1 MNSEF
6 ISALHDLEKERGI
19 NADVV
24 LEAIEAALIS
34 AYKKNF
40 GSAQNVRVEINRATG
55 DIHVYYR
62 KSVVENVEDDKAEIS
77 LADAKMLDPDFEIG
91 DMFESEVTPRSFGR
105 IAAQTAKQ
113 VVVQRIREAERN
125 LVYDAFVNK
134 EGDIVTGTV
143 IRQENKNVFIDL
155 GRTEALLAPGEQI
168 PRETYVNGERLK
180 VFVSEV
186 RKTTKGAQVLVSRNN
201 VGLLKRLLEME
212 VPEIYDGIVEIKAA
226 VREPGTRAKVAVYSR
241 NDAVD
246 PVGACVGAKGMRVQ
260 SIVNELNGEKLEIV
274 KWSEDPIEFIV
285 NAMSPAKVL
294 EVTIY
299 EKEKFAQVVVP
310 DFQLSL
316 AIGKEGQNARLAVRL
331 TGWKID
337 IKSES
342 QMEALKAAEAQKS
355 ALEELVSEAEAD
367 ENTEAIETEAVEEL
381 ETANSE
387 EEKAEVE

>member
-1 MNSEF
+1 MAP
-6 ISALHDLEKERGI
+6 I
-19 NADVV
+19 
-24 LEAIEAALIS
+24 
-34 AYKKNF
+34 
-40 GSAQNVRVEINRATG
+40 
-55 DIHVYYR
+55 
-62 KSVVENVEDDKAEIS
+62 IS
-77 LADAKMLDPDFEIG
+77 LD
-91 DMFESEVTPRSFGR
+91 
-105 IAAQTAKQ
+105 
-113 VVVQRIREAERN
+113 
-125 LVYDAFVNK
+125 
-134 EGDIVTGTV
+134 
-143 IRQENKNVFIDL
+143 
-155 GRTEALLAPGEQI
+155 
-168 PRETYVNGERLK
+168 
-180 VFVSEV
+180 
-186 RKTTKGAQVLVSRNN
+186 
-201 VGLLKRLLEME
+201 
-212 VPEIYDGIVEIKAA
+212 
-226 VREPGTRAKVAVYSR
+226 
-241 NDAVD
+241 
-246 PVGACVGAKGMRVQ
+246 
-260 SIVNELNGEKLEIV
+260 EKLEIV

-367 ENTEAIETEAVEEL
+367 ENTEAVEEL